1 MKSSNQHKS
10 LSKYLGRIGFAILI
24 VPPAI
29 AEVTATVGIGYD
41 DNPFKLSDVNNDDEG
56 AFLDAEFRVEQ
67 PLGGNFALDARVRHI
82 AADSG
87 SEDAS
92 RTTYSAI
99 LEYEADTDLFGKPAE
114 LLFHGRVAGF
124 DKTFVSRNTGNV
136 GVFAGTQVPD
146 RFDYTSVELRGRLD
160 LDVSDTSTLR
170 FQLDVRDRNY
180 EDYTSIGLSNLDY
193 QQVFGNFV
201 WRYQPT
207 DTHDIR
213 FGAALGQRAYDNR
226 PGRALDGSVV
236 AGSNLDFTF
245 FNADASWKY
254 DLNDQNDI
262 RFSYTYNT
270 REDSVGGYFDTTRHT
285 AKLRYR
291 YRPDRDNRFAAEL
304 GFTDFTYDN
313 IPASAII
320 NNEENLGP
328 NDGVSGSLS
337 YDRRLFESDNRDL
350 WLETKIAYEDFD
362 SDNVNFV
369 YNRSVL
375 QIGLKYQF

>member
-1 MKSSNQHKS
+1 MKSSQPRKS
-10 LSKYLGRIGFAILI
+10 LSKYLGRFGLAVMI
-24 VPPAI
+24 VPPAV

-41 DNPFKLSDVNNDDEG
+41 DNPFKLSDANNDDEG
-56 AFLDAEFRVEQ
+56 ALLDAGLRVEQ
-67 PLGGNFALDARVRHI
+67 SLGGNFALDARVRHI
-82 AADSG
+82 VADGG

-99 LEYEADTDLFGKPAE
+99 LEYETDSELFGKPAE
-114 LLFHGRVAGF
+114 LLFHGRVAGM
-124 DKTFVSRNTGNV
+124 DKTFVSRNTGSV

-146 RFDYTSVELRGRLD
+146 RFDYTSFELRGRLD

-180 EDYTSIGLSNLDY
+180 EDYTAIGLSNLDY

-201 WRYQPT
+201 WRYQPS

-213 FGAALGQRAYDNR
+213 LGAALGQRAYDNR
-226 PGRALDGSVV
+226 QGRALDGTFVPD
-236 AGSNLDFTF
+236 SNLDFTF

-254 DLNDQNDI
+254 DLNNKSDI
-262 RFSYTYNT
+262 RFSYRYNT

-285 AKLRYR
+285 GTLRYR
-291 YRPDRDNRFAAEL
+291 YRPGRDNRFAAEL

-328 NDGVSGSLS
+328 NDGLSGSLS
-337 YDRRLFESDNRDL
+337 YDRRLFENDDRDL

-369 YNRSVL
+369 YDRSVL
-375 QIGLKYQF
+375 QVGLKYEF